1 MLLVF
6 EEEGEAAA
14 AAATTSRSHLMAE
27 VLRAL
32 DLEQSQRNLSFIKV
46 RSHLTILICLEMQ
59 DKVKWVFY
67 LPLPF
72 RDRVMV

>member
-46 RSHLTILICLEMQ
+46 CSHLTILICLEMQ
-59 DKVKWVFY
+59 DKV
-67 LPLPF
+67 
-72 RDRVMV
+72 

>member
-1 MLLVF
+1 MLLVVE

-32 DLEQSQRNLSFIKV
+32 DLEQSQRNSLLSKV
-46 RSHLTILICLEMQ
+46 RSYFNQC
-59 DKVKWVFY
+59 
-67 LPLPF
+67 
-72 RDRVMV
+72 